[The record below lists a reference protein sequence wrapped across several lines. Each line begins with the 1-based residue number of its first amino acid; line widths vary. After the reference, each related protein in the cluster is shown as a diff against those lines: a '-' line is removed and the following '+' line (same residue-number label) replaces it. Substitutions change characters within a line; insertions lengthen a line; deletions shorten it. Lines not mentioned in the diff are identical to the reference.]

1 MTIWVN
7 SCKLLICKIHAK
19 WHVLHSRMV
28 SSFLNFDNVLCNTP
42 APPSTPYLRS
52 LGCCDP
58 LTVTWISD
66 PTVTSY
72 NVILTGSINTV
83 ISIPSF
89 GQKNIGEKDNS
100 LTIIGLVSDRKAV
113 LTISLVA
120 INCAGSSSP
129 LVFWNSTSKCAF
141 IALLR
146 CIIMSFEI
154 MFKNTQCTVFVRT
167 VRIF

>member
-42 APPSTPYLRS
+42 APPSTPHLTS

-83 ISIPSF
+83 ISIPVRRLFKFLAIVSTTLF
-89 GQKNIGEKDNS
+89 G
-100 LTIIGLVSDRKAV
+100 
-113 LTISLVA
+113 ISLPLATALYKTQIALVGSVA
-120 INCAGSSSP
+120 ALVLSSA
-129 LVFWNSTSKCAF
+129 VFWLYTGRQMLVERSRS
-141 IALLR
+141 IAIEKETL
-146 CIIMSFEI
+146 S
-154 MFKNTQCTVFVRT
+154 V
-167 VRIF
+167 